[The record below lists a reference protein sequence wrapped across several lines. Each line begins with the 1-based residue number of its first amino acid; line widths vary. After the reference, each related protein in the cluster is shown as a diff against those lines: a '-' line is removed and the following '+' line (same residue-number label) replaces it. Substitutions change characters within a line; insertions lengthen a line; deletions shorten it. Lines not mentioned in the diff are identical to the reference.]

1 MVNKTNFLIRLSGLR
16 ASSYYIDYLGVYK
29 IAEISELVGIKEAV
43 IKEKYIL
50 NNGEF
55 NQDLNVYYFSSMDSA
70 QNAISEILKGIKVEK
85 KCRVIELTEGEVEYI
100 RQALINEGINN
111 IRVGNKVKDA
121 IFKKLNS

>member
-1 MVNKTNFLIRLSGLR
+1 MVNKTNFVIRLSGLR
-16 ASSYYIDYLGVYK
+16 NSYYIDYLGVYK
-29 IAEISELVGIKEAV
+29 IAEIAELVGIKESV

-50 NNGEF
+50 NNGEYF
-55 NQDLNVYYFSSMDSA
+55 QDLDVFYFSNQERA

-85 KCRVIELTEGEVEYI
+85 KCRVIELTEGEIEYI

-121 IFKKLNS
+121 IFRKLNS